1 MLEKEKN
8 LTRSK
13 VKIGIIM
20 NIYYTFKNFKNNYRS
35 ELAIFLK
42 AYEDNDEVDF
52 CNEQIRLYNHCLEN
66 VIVFRPEASDKHY
79 TKPQLTGEN
88 LIDEIL
94 NKIRTRHIDS
104 RLVDYE
110 SENIEKET
118 EDFHFDFE
126 LAENLVKSFSKI
138 ISFLEDK
145 KLEPGTSI
153 HTSIIN
159 TLDWQGSTLDFSEF
173 TKALIESGYIGKVKN
188 EAIVFE
194 KMKQFFNVKDF
205 DKSDKLKQV
214 RNRTRELTPV
224 IHTLE
229 TSLLNWI
236 KRKD

>member
-1 MLEKEKN
+1 
-8 LTRSK
+8 
-13 VKIGIIM
+13 M
-20 NIYYTFKNFKNNYRS
+20 NIYYTFKNFKENYSS
-35 ELAIFLK
+35 ELTNFLK

-66 VIVFRPEASDKHY
+66 VIVFLPEASNKHY

-94 NKIRTRHIDS
+94 NKIRTRYVGGK
-104 RLVDYE
+104 LVDHE
-110 SENIEKET
+110 SKHIEKEA
-118 EDFHFDFE
+118 EVFHFDFE
-126 LAENLVKSFSKI
+126 LAENLGKSFSKI
-138 ISFLEDK
+138 ITFLEDK
-145 KLEPGTSI
+145 KLESGTSI
-153 HTSIIN
+153 DTSIIN
-159 TLDWQGSTLDFSEF
+159 TIDWQGSTLDFSEF

-194 KMKQFFNVKDF
+194 KMKRFFNVKDF

-214 RNRTRELTPV
+214 RNRTKELTPV
-224 IHTLE
+224 INTLE